1 MSSTSTV
8 TQHSDTPLAKLVCVS
23 GPLEGTIFDITRHGL
38 QFGREMH
45 NDVVLLDDS
54 SSKDHARI
62 DYEGKRFYL
71 SDLGSSNGSFVQ
83 GRRITRVQLMNGHV
97 IRVGL
102 STFSFDGPGAEVKVP
117 ARVSP
122 GGRGGG
128 NTLVIIWILVA
139 LGLIGA
145 GVYLFLEMLDK
156 DTGPRVNAPGN
167 PPVITPPKT
176 VTPIGP
182 AAIDEAAL
190 RAKIQTGL
198 RLRAETEAAGAKIE
212 VEIRPRVEV
221 ENVTDK

>member
-1 MSSTSTV
+1 MATV
-8 TQHSDTPLAKLVCVS
+8 TQHTDPPLAKLVCVS
-23 GPLEGTIFDITRHGL
+23 GPLEGATFDITRRGL

-62 DYEGKRFYL
+62 DCEGKRFYL

-83 GRRITRVQLMNGHV
+83 GRRITRVELMNGHV

-102 STFSFDGPGAEVKVP
+102 STFSFDGPGAEVKSP
-117 ARVSP
+117 AKVSHD
-122 GGRGGG
+122 GKGGG

-145 GVYLFLEMLDK
+145 GVHLFLEMLDK

-167 PPVITPPKT
+167 PPVIAPPKT

-182 AAIDEAAL
+182 AAIDEAAM
-190 RAKIQTGL
+190 RSKIQTEL
-198 RLRAETEAAGAKIE
+198 RLREKTDAAGGRIEAGNRPRAE
-212 VEIRPRVEV
+212 VET
-221 ENVTDK
+221 VTDQ

>member
-1 MSSTSTV
+1 MSTV
-8 TQHSDTPLAKLVCVS
+8 TQHTDPPLAKLVCVS
-23 GPLEGTIFDITRHGL
+23 GPLEGATFDITRHGL

-83 GRRITRVQLMNGHV
+83 GRRITRVELMNGHV

-102 STFSFDGPGAEVKVP
+102 STFSFDGPGAEVKAP
-117 ARVSP
+117 AKVSR

-167 PPVITPPKT
+167 PPVIAPPKT

-182 AAIDEAAL
+182 AAIDEAAM
-190 RAKIQTGL
+190 RAKIQTAL
-198 RLRAETEAAGAKIE
+198 RLREKTDAAGGRIE
-212 VEIRPRVEV
+212 AEIRPRVEV
-221 ENVTDK
+221 ETVTDQ

>member
-1 MSSTSTV
+1 MATV
-8 TQHSDTPLAKLVCVS
+8 TQHTNPPLAKLVCVS
-23 GPLEGTIFDITRHGL
+23 GPLEGATFDITRRGL

-83 GRRITRVQLMNGHV
+83 GRRITRVELMNGHV

-102 STFSFDGPGAEVKVP
+102 STFSFDGPGAEVMAPAKV
-117 ARVSP
+117 SHD
-122 GGRGGG
+122 GKGGG

-167 PPVITPPKT
+167 PPVIAPPKT

-182 AAIDEAAL
+182 AAIDEAAM
-190 RAKIQTGL
+190 RAKIQTEL
-198 RLRAETEAAGAKIE
+198 RLREKTDAAGGRIE
-212 VEIRPRVEV
+212 AGNRPRAEV
-221 ENVTDK
+221 ENVTDQ

>member
-8 TQHSDTPLAKLVCVS
+8 TPHTDTPLAKLVCVS
-23 GPLEGTIFDITRHGL
+23 GPLEGTTFEITRSGL

-45 NDVVLLDDS
+45 NEVVLLDDS

-62 DYEGKRFYL
+62 DYDGNRFYL

-83 GRRITRVQLMNGHV
+83 GRRITRVELMNGHV

-102 STFSFDGPGAEVKVP
+102 STFSFDGPGGEVKAP
-117 ARVSP
+117 AKISH
-122 GGRGGG
+122 GGKGGG

-139 LGLIGA
+139 LGLISAGA
-145 GVYLFLEMLDK
+145 YLFLEMLDK

-167 PPVITPPKT
+167 PPVIVPPKT

-182 AAIDEAAL
+182 AAIDEAAM
-190 RAKIQTGL
+190 RAKIQTEL
-198 RLRAETEAAGAKIE
+198 RLREKTDAAGGRIEAK
-212 VEIRPRVEV
+212 IRPRVEAKT
-221 ENVTDK
+221 VTDQ

>member
-8 TQHSDTPLAKLVCVS
+8 TPHTDTPLAKLVCVS
-23 GPLEGTIFDITRHGL
+23 GPLEGTTFEITRRGI

-62 DYEGKRFYL
+62 DCKGKRFYL

-83 GRRITRVQLMNGHV
+83 GRRITRVELMNGHV

-102 STFSFDGPGAEVKVP
+102 STFSFDGPGAEVKAP
-117 ARVSP
+117 ARVSR

-145 GVYLFLEMLDK
+145 GVYLFLEILDK

-167 PPVITPPKT
+167 PPVIAPPKT

-182 AAIDEAAL
+182 AAIDEAAM
-190 RAKIQTGL
+190 RAKMQAAL
-198 RLRAETEAAGAKIE
+198 RLREEPKAIEA
-212 VEIRPRVEV
+212 EIRPRIEV

>member
-1 MSSTSTV
+1 MSTV
-8 TQHSDTPLAKLVCVS
+8 TQHTDPPLAKLVCVS
-23 GPLEGTIFDITRHGL
+23 GPLEGATFDITRRGL

-83 GRRITRVQLMNGHV
+83 GRRITRVELMNGHV

-102 STFSFDGPGAEVKVP
+102 STFSFDGPGGEVKAP
-117 ARVSP
+117 AKVSHD
-122 GGRGGG
+122 GKGGG

-139 LGLIGA
+139 LGLISA

-167 PPVITPPKT
+167 PPVIAPPKT

-182 AAIDEAAL
+182 AAIDEAAM
-190 RAKIQTGL
+190 RAKIQTEL
-198 RLRAETEAAGAKIE
+198 RLREKTNAAGGRIEAK
-212 VEIRPRVEV
+212 IRPRVEA
-221 ENVTDK
+221 ETVTDQ